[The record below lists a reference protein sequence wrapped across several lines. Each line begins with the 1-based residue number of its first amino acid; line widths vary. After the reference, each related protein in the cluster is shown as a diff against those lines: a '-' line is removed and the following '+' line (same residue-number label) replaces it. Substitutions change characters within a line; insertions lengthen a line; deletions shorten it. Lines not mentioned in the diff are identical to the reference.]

1 MLFYGKEIDFT
12 IIILIVVLIL
22 AAYILFSYYQQQKQ
36 AVPII
41 VTSRPAT
48 TVTTVSIPEKTQ
60 LKNGAF
66 ALSLWIKLNSA
77 IQLSPPSASSASAS
91 SPSPF
96 NLLRIE
102 KKDGTSPS
110 PSPLTLVLDADG
122 NLVVSSMT
130 NIKTTIML
138 FPIGESVNIIL
149 NYNGDDD
156 VDPDKNETVYDPTT
170 NKNIPIYNPDA
181 NTFYNGSKRALDV
194 YINGLLNNTISVDTL
209 TNSKVDPDSP
219 PPYITYTDA
228 SMNYI
233 TTNGNQIV
241 VGDDSSSAIVDG
253 TVSNAAFIKDGCS
266 PQDVLGIFNQGESGS
281 ILENLLSYKLRFS
294 FIENN
299 KEMKTY
305 DFL

>member
-1 MLFYGKEIDFT
+1 MMFYGKEIDFT
-12 IIILIVVLIL
+12 IIILIIILIL
-22 AAYILFSYYQQQKQ
+22 AAYILFDYYQQQKQ

-48 TVTTVSIPEKTQ
+48 TPTTIAIPEKIP

-66 ALSLWIKLNSA
+66 AISLWIKLNSA
-77 IQLSPPSASSASAS
+77 IQLSPSSS
-91 SPSPF
+91 SF
-96 NLLRIE
+96 KLLQITKKNLSTSSSSISTL
-102 KKDGTSPS
+102 TSPLILS
-110 PSPLTLVLDADG
+110 LDADG
-122 NLVVSSMT
+122 NLVVST
-130 NIKTTIML
+130 ATVTKTTIML
-138 FPIGESVNIIL
+138 FPIGESVNIVL

-156 VDPDKNETVYDPTT
+156 IDPDKSETVYDPTT

-181 NTFYNGSKRALDV
+181 KTFYNGSKRALDV

-219 PPYITYTDA
+219 PYITYMDA

-241 VGDDSSSAIVDG
+241 VGDNQPVTLMDG
-253 TVSNAAFIKDGCS
+253 TISNAAFIKDGCS
-266 PQDVLGIFNQGESGS
+266 PQDVLSIFNQGESGS

-294 FIENN
+294 FIEDN
-299 KEMKTY
+299 KETKTY
-305 DFL
+305 DLL

>member
-1 MLFYGKEIDFT
+1 MSFYGKEIDFT
-12 IIILIVVLIL
+12 TIILTVVLIL

-48 TVTTVSIPEKTQ
+48 TVNTVSIPEKTQ

-77 IQLSPPSASSASAS
+77 THLSSASSL
-91 SPSPF
+91 F
-96 NLLRIE
+96 NLLRVT
-102 KKDGTSPS
+102 KKNGTS
-110 PSPLTLVLDADG
+110 PSPLTLALDADG
-122 NLVVSSMT
+122 NLVVST
-130 NIKTTIML
+130 ATVTKTTIML
-138 FPIGESVNIIL
+138 FPIGESVNVVL

-156 VDPDKNETVYDPTT
+156 IDPDKSETVYDPTT

-181 NTFYNGSKRALDV
+181 KTFYNGSKRALDV

-219 PPYITYTDA
+219 PYITYMDA

-241 VGDDSSSAIVDG
+241 VGDNQPVTLMDG
-253 TVSNAAFIKDGCS
+253 TISNAAFIKDGCS
-266 PQDVLGIFNQGESGS
+266 PQDAISVFNQGESGS

-294 FIENN
+294 LIEDN

>member
-12 IIILIVVLIL
+12 TIILIVVLIL
-22 AAYILFSYYQQQKQ
+22 AAYILFSYYQKQKQ
-36 AVPII
+36 AIPII
-41 VTSRPAT
+41 VTSRPVT

-66 ALSLWIKLNSA
+66 ALSLWINLNSA
-77 IQLSPPSASSASAS
+77 VKFSQSASSP
-91 SPSPF
+91 PSPF
-96 NLLRIE
+96 NLLRVA

-110 PSPLTLVLDADG
+110 PLTLALDADG

-138 FPIGESVNIIL
+138 FPIGESVNIVL

-209 TNSKVDPDSP
+209 TNSKTDPDS

-233 TTNGNQIV
+233 TTNGNKIII
-241 VGDDSSSAIVDG
+241 GDDSSSAIVDG
-253 TVSNAAFIKDGCS
+253 TISNAAFIKDGCS

-294 FIENN
+294 FIEDN
-299 KEMKTY
+299 KETKTY

>member
-1 MLFYGKEIDFT
+1 MLFYGREIDFT
-12 IIILIVVLIL
+12 TIILIVVLIL
-22 AAYILFSYYQQQKQ
+22 AAYILFLYYQQQKQ

-48 TVTTVSIPEKTQ
+48 TVNTVSIPEKTQ

-77 IQLSPPSASSASAS
+77 IHLSSSS
-91 SPSPF
+91 SSF
-96 NLLRIE
+96 NLLRVT
-102 KKDGTSPS
+102 KKDGTSTS
-110 PSPLTLVLDADG
+110 SSTLTLALDAGG
-122 NLVVSSMT
+122 NLVVST
-130 NIKTTIML
+130 ATVTKTTIML
-138 FPIGESVNIIL
+138 FPIGESVNVVL

-156 VDPDKNETVYDPTT
+156 VDIDKSETVYDPTT

-219 PPYITYTDA
+219 PYITYTDA

-233 TTNGNQIV
+233 TTNGNQII
-241 VGDDSSSAIVDG
+241 VGDDSSAAIVDG
-253 TVSNAAFIKDGCS
+253 TISNVAFIKDGCS
-266 PQDVLGIFNQGESGS
+266 PQDVVSIFNQGESGS

-294 FIENN
+294 FIEDN
-299 KEMKTY
+299 KETKTY

>member
-12 IIILIVVLIL
+12 TIILIVVLIL

-36 AVPII
+36 ALPII

-48 TVTTVSIPEKTQ
+48 TVNTVSIPEKTQ

-77 IQLSPPSASSASAS
+77 THLSSASSL
-91 SPSPF
+91 F
-96 NLLRIE
+96 NLLRVT
-102 KKDGTSPS
+102 KKNGTSS
-110 PSPLTLVLDADG
+110 SPLTLALDVGG
-122 NLVVSSMT
+122 NIVVST
-130 NIKTTIML
+130 PTTKTTVML
-138 FPIGESVNIIL
+138 FPIEESVNIVL

-156 VDPDKNETVYDPTT
+156 IDPDKNETVYDPTT

-181 NTFYNGSKRALDV
+181 KTFYNGSKRALDV
-194 YINGLLNNTISVDTL
+194 YVNGLLNNTISVDTL

-219 PPYITYTDA
+219 PYITYMDA

-241 VGDDSSSAIVDG
+241 VGDDSSAAIVDG
-253 TVSNAAFIKDGCS
+253 TISNAAFIKDGCS
-266 PQDVLGIFNQGESGS
+266 PQDVLSIFNQGESGS

-294 FIENN
+294 FIEDN
-299 KEMKTY
+299 KETKTY
-305 DFL
+305 DLL

>member
-1 MLFYGKEIDFT
+1 MLFYGREIDFT
-12 IIILIVVLIL
+12 TIILIVVLIL
-22 AAYILFSYYQQQKQ
+22 AAYILFLYYQQQKQ

-77 IQLSPPSASSASAS
+77 IHLSSSS
-91 SPSPF
+91 SSF
-96 NLLRIE
+96 NLLRVT
-102 KKDGTSPS
+102 KKDGTSTS
-110 PSPLTLVLDADG
+110 SSPLTLALDADG
-122 NLVVSSMT
+122 NLAVSTATAKT
-130 NIKTTIML
+130 NIML
-138 FPIGESVNIIL
+138 FPIGESVNVVL

-156 VDPDKNETVYDPTT
+156 IDPDKSETVYDPTT

-209 TNSKVDPDSP
+209 TNSKADPDSP
-219 PPYITYTDA
+219 PYVTYMDA

-241 VGDDSSSAIVDG
+241 VGDDSSAAIVDG
-253 TVSNAAFIKDGCS
+253 TISNAAFIKDGCS
-266 PQDVLGIFNQGESGS
+266 PQDVLSIFNQGQSGS

-299 KEMKTY
+299 KETKTY

>member
-1 MLFYGKEIDFT
+1 MLFYGREIDFT
-12 IIILIVVLIL
+12 TIILIVVLIL

-48 TVTTVSIPEKTQ
+48 TVNTVSIPEKTQ

-77 IQLSPPSASSASAS
+77 IHLSSSS
-91 SPSPF
+91 SSF
-96 NLLRIE
+96 NLLRVT
-102 KKDGTSPS
+102 KKDGTSTS
-110 PSPLTLVLDADG
+110 SSTLTLALDAGG
-122 NLVVSSMT
+122 NLVVSTATAKT
-130 NIKTTIML
+130 NIML
-138 FPIGESVNIIL
+138 FPIGESVNVVL

-156 VDPDKNETVYDPTT
+156 IDPDKSETVYDPTT

-209 TNSKVDPDSP
+209 TNSKADPDS

-233 TTNGNQIV
+233 TTNGNQII
-241 VGDDSSSAIVDG
+241 VGDDSSAAIVDG
-253 TVSNAAFIKDGCS
+253 TISNVAFIKDGCS
-266 PQDVLGIFNQGESGS
+266 PQDVVSIFNQGESGS

-294 FIENN
+294 FIEDN
-299 KEMKTY
+299 KETKTY

>member
-1 MLFYGKEIDFT
+1 MLFYGREIDFT
-12 IIILIVVLIL
+12 TIILIVVLIL

-48 TVTTVSIPEKTQ
+48 TVNTVSIPEKTQ

-77 IQLSPPSASSASAS
+77 IHLSSSS
-91 SPSPF
+91 SSF
-96 NLLRIE
+96 NLLRVA
-102 KKDGTSPS
+102 KKDGTSTS
-110 PSPLTLVLDADG
+110 SSTLTLALDADG
-122 NLVVSSMT
+122 NLAVSTATAKT
-130 NIKTTIML
+130 NIML
-138 FPIGESVNIIL
+138 FPIGESVNVVL

-156 VDPDKNETVYDPTT
+156 VDIDKSETVYDPTT

-209 TNSKVDPDSP
+209 TNSKADPDS

-233 TTNGNQIV
+233 TTNGNQII
-241 VGDDSSSAIVDG
+241 VGDDSSAAIVDG
-253 TVSNAAFIKDGCS
+253 TISNAAFIKDGCS
-266 PQDVLGIFNQGESGS
+266 PQDVVSIFNQGESGS

-294 FIENN
+294 FIEDN
-299 KEMKTY
+299 KETKTY

>member
-12 IIILIVVLIL
+12 TIILIVVLIL

-66 ALSLWIKLNSA
+66 ALSLWINLNSA
-77 IQLSPPSASSASAS
+77 VKFSPESPAS
-91 SPSPF
+91 F
-96 NLLRIE
+96 NLLRVA

-110 PSPLTLVLDADG
+110 PLTLALDVDG

-130 NIKTTIML
+130 NMKTTIML
-138 FPIGESVNIIL
+138 FPIGESVNVVL

-156 VDPDKNETVYDPTT
+156 VDPDKNETVYDPTS

-209 TNSKVDPDSP
+209 TTSKADPDSP

-253 TVSNAAFIKDGCS
+253 TISNVAFIKDGCS
-266 PQDVLGIFNQGESGS
+266 PQDVLNIFNQGQSGS

-299 KEMKTY
+299 KETKAY

>member
-1 MLFYGKEIDFT
+1 MLFYGKEIDFIT
-12 IIILIVVLIL
+12 IILIVVLIL
-22 AAYILFSYYQQQKQ
+22 AAYIFFSYYQQQKQ
-36 AVPII
+36 SIPVI

-48 TVTTVSIPEKTQ
+48 TVNTVSIPEKTQ

-66 ALSLWIKLNSA
+66 ALSIWIKLNSA
-77 IQLSPPSASSASAS
+77 IQLSPSSTS
-91 SPSPF
+91 SSF
-96 NLLRIE
+96 NLLRVA

-110 PSPLTLVLDADG
+110 PLTLTLDANG
-122 NLVVSSMT
+122 NLAILAMVATTVT
-130 NIKTTIML
+130 KTIIML
-138 FPIGESVNIIL
+138 FPIGESINVVL

-156 VDPDKNETVYDPTT
+156 IDPDKNETVYDPTT

-181 NTFYNGSKRALDV
+181 KTFYNGSKRALDV

-209 TNSKVDPDSP
+209 TNSKADPDSP
-219 PPYITYTDA
+219 PYITYIDA

-241 VGDDSSSAIVDG
+241 VGDNQPVTFMDG
-253 TVSNAAFIKDGCS
+253 AVSNAAFIKNGCS
-266 PQDVLGIFNQGESGS
+266 PQDVLSIFNQGESGS

-305 DFL
+305 DVL

>member
-1 MLFYGKEIDFT
+1 MLFYGREIDFT
-12 IIILIVVLIL
+12 TIILIVVLIL

-48 TVTTVSIPEKTQ
+48 TVNAVSIPEKTQ

-77 IQLSPPSASSASAS
+77 IHLSSSS
-91 SPSPF
+91 SSF
-96 NLLRIE
+96 NLLRVA
-102 KKDGTSPS
+102 KKDGTSTS
-110 PSPLTLVLDADG
+110 SSTLTLALDAGG
-122 NLVVSSMT
+122 NLVVSTATAKT
-130 NIKTTIML
+130 NIML
-138 FPIGESVNIIL
+138 FPIGESVNVVL

-156 VDPDKNETVYDPTT
+156 VDIDKSETVYDPTT

-209 TNSKVDPDSP
+209 TNSKADPDS

-233 TTNGNQIV
+233 TTNGNQII
-241 VGDDSSSAIVDG
+241 VGDDSSAAIVDG
-253 TVSNAAFIKDGCS
+253 TISNAAFIKDGCS
-266 PQDVLGIFNQGESGS
+266 PQDVVSIFNQRESGS

-294 FIENN
+294 FIEDN
-299 KEMKTY
+299 KETKTY

>member
-12 IIILIVVLIL
+12 YIILIVILIL

-36 AVPII
+36 SIPII
-41 VTSRPAT
+41 LGSHSTITST
-48 TVTTVSIPEKTQ
+48 TIAIPEKTQ

-66 ALSLWIKLNSA
+66 AISLWVKFNSSIPSSIPTLN
-77 IQLSPPSASSASAS
+77 LMR
-91 SPSPF
+91 
-96 NLLRIE
+96 LT
-102 KKDGTSPS
+102 KKDGTAT
-110 PSPLTLVLDADG
+110 PLTLTLDASG
-122 NLVVSSMT
+122 NLVVTTIVATTTAKT
-130 NIKTTIML
+130 NIIL
-138 FPIGESVNIIL
+138 FPIEEAVSIVL

-156 VDPDKNETVYDPTT
+156 IDPDKNETVYDPTT
-170 NKNIPIYNPDA
+170 NTQISIYNPDA

-209 TNSKVDPDSP
+209 TNSKTEPDSS
-219 PPYITYTDA
+219 PYITYMDA

-233 TTNGNQIV
+233 TTNGNKIV

-253 TVSNAAFIKDGCS
+253 TISNAAFIKDGCS
-266 PQDVLGIFNQGESGS
+266 PQNVRDIFNQGESGS

-294 FIENN
+294 FIEDN
-299 KEMKTY
+299 KETKTY